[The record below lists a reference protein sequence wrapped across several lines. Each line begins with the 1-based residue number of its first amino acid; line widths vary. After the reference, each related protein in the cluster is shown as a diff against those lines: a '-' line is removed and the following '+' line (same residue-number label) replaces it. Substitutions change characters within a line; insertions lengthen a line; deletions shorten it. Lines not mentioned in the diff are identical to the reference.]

1 MWWNTPIPA
10 PSRRRRWRI
19 DQALVKAEEILEDK
33 GFENF
38 VMRYYNLNNGI
49 LTINYAYSEK
59 GITYYPDLLKIGIA
73 MDNGQLVSLDAKGYI
88 MNHTDRQLPQAQ
100 IVMAEAGEN
109 SAPIWSRRTRGRWR

>member
-1 MWWNTPIPA
+1 MWWNTPIARPH
-10 PSRRRRWRI
+10 PGWRRCAF
-19 DQALVKAEEILEDK
+19 DQALAKAEEILEDK

-73 MDNGQLVSLDAKGYI
+73 HG
-88 MNHTDRQLPQAQ
+88 
-100 IVMAEAGEN
+100 
-109 SAPIWSRRTRGRWR
+109 